1 MVNLETWRRA
11 WRRNQP
17 LNDATFPDVASSVA
31 SSDATF
37 PSRLWLARNVA
48 SGFDAT
54 FPSDFGYL
62 GTLMPRVWVARI
74 ELERVLFPLEKA
86 RVEAFSEPKSQGPRR
101 HKTPRFGRF

>member
-1 MVNLETWRRA
+1 MWRRA

-48 SGFDAT
+48 SSFDAT

-62 GTLMPRVWVARI
+62 GTLLPRVWVARI
-74 ELERVLFPLEKA
+74 ELERVLFPLQKA
-86 RVEAFSEPKSQGPRR
+86 RVEAFSEPKSRALDAT
-101 HKTPRFGRF
+101 KTPRFGRF

>member
-1 MVNLETWRRA
+1 MWRRA

-17 LNDATFPDVASSVA
+17 LNDATFPDVASSVV
-31 SSDATF
+31 SSNATV

-48 SGFDAT
+48 SNFDAT
-54 FPSDFGYL
+54 FPGDFGYL

-86 RVEAFSEPKSQGPRR
+86 RVEAFSETKSQGPRR